1 MKTYFILLLLV
12 AFCWAFVIVTYLL
25 SEYKFERWQ
34 ISLMTHVPLMLFS
47 GGVFLSEHVGKNSIH
62 DRKFQLVGKWIIFV
76 FLFLY
81 CLNSAG
87 LVTSVTG
94 KLFWFYGINL
104 VGLLMIFISTLR
116 HGNFRD

>member
-25 SEYKFERWQ
+25 SNYTFDRWQ
-34 ISLMTHVPLMLFS
+34 ISLMTHVPLLLFS
-47 GGVFLSEHVGKNSIH
+47 GAIFITEYTGKNSTH
-62 DRKFQLVGKWIIFV
+62 DKMFQSIGKLLIFV
-76 FLFLY
+76 FLLMY

-87 LVTSVTG
+87 LVTSATG

-104 VGLLMIFISTLR
+104 AGLLMIFISTYR